1 LKKIV
6 ITRLNDEFW
15 EKPAETILD
24 VVNIKFDRYTV
35 TVTTANGETVY
46 DDEEIIEIIITD

>member
-1 LKKIV
+1 MKKIV